1 MAAKQKGAGKIKA
14 QKWVVY
20 WRKTTIVFLFD
31 LYLRLSEMA
40 RAIAAFVGAMAA
52 TSAAQ
57 DCFYNFGN
65 SSFNLLPYQAQP

>member
-1 MAAKQKGAGKIKA
+1 MAAQQKGAGKLGARKRGGH
-14 QKWVVY
+14 QK
-20 WRKTTIVFLFD
+20 ISQLHFF
-31 LYLRLSEMA
+31 YLLRDTCTMA

>member
-1 MAAKQKGAGKIKA
+1 MLLFC
-14 QKWVVY
+14 
-20 WRKTTIVFLFD
+20 FLST
-31 LYLRLSEMA
+31 LALSEVA
-40 RAIAAFVGAMAA
+40 RAIAACVGAMAA